1 MAAAGEGTPSSRGPR
16 RDPPRRPPRDGNDC
30 GPRDRSLAALGS
42 IQGYG
47 VYVYPNSFF
56 RYEGEWKAGRK
67 HGHGKLLFKDG
78 SYYEG
83 AFVDGEIMGEG
94 RRHWAGSGDTF
105 SGQFVLGEPQGYGV
119 MEYKAGGCYEGEVSH
134 GMREGHGFLVDRDGQ
149 VYQGSF
155 HDNKRH
161 GPGQMLFQNG
171 DKYDGD
177 WVRDRRQGHGVLR
190 GADGSTYEGQWHS
203 DVFSGLGSM
212 AHCSGV
218 TYYGLWI
225 NGHPAEQATRIVIL
239 GPEVM
244 EVAQGSPFSV
254 NVQLLQDHGEIAKSE
269 SGRVLQ
275 ISAGVRYVQL
285 SAYSE
290 VNFFKVDRDNQET
303 LIQTPFGFECIPYP
317 VSSPAAGVPGPRAA
331 KGGAEADVPL
341 PRGDLE
347 LHLGA
352 LHGQEDTPGGLL
364 ARGHA
369 PHCPGACQR
378 VEQGCAEFT
387 DVLLG
392 PPPPG
397 YHPFLFLDSLHKAG
411 GRSRGGLHPRGTP
424 PTTQEPPGGSR
435 PEGRATEEQAAAA
448 HLGEYVLMI
457 HDLTTPPFL
466 GRRLPP
472 AFKHLRVVAKR
483 AGQPPHVPEEG
494 PEASSSWQAAHSC
507 TPEPPAPR

>member
-1 MAAAGEGTPSSRGPR
+1 MGESAPPLCASLTLPLCLPLAHSSPATRLPTCPSPPPEHFCSLKDLHLFQASRPLTGPVFSA
-16 RDPPRRPPRDGNDC
+16 P
-30 GPRDRSLAALGS
+30 S
-42 IQGYG
+42 YG
-47 VYVYPNSFF
+47 VYVYSNSFF
-56 RYEGEWKAGRK
+56 RYEGEWKGGRK

-94 RRHWAGSGDTF
+94 RRHWAWSGDTF

-134 GMREGHGFLVDRDGQ
+134 GMREGHGFLVDQDGQ

-161 GPGQMLFQNG
+161 GHGQMLFKDSG
-171 DKYDGD
+171 TATSSVD
-177 WVRDRRQGHGVLR
+177 WAAWPTAQGSPITGC
-190 GADGSTYEGQWHS
+190 
-203 DVFSGLGSM
+203 GSM
-212 AHCSGV
+212 A
-218 TYYGLWI
+218 TQQNKL
-225 NGHPAEQATRIVIL
+225 
-239 GPEVM
+239 
-244 EVAQGSPFSV
+244 QGSPFSV

-269 SGRVLQ
+269 NGRVLQ

-285 SAYSE
+285 SVYSE
-290 VNFFKVDRDNQET
+290 VSFFKVDRDNQET

-317 VSSPAAGVPGPRAA
+317 VSSPATGVPGPRAA
-331 KGGAEADVPL
+331 KGGAEADMPL

-352 LHGQEDTPGGLL
+352 LRGQEDTPGGLL

-369 PHCPGACQR
+369 PHCPGACRR

-397 YHPFLFLDSLHKAG
+397 YHPFLFLDSLHKKAG
-411 GRSRGGLHPRGTP
+411 GRSRGDLHPRGTP
-424 PTTQEPPGGSR
+424 PTAQEPPGGSR
-435 PEGRATEEQAAAA
+435 PEGTVMEEPAAAA
-448 HLGEYVLMI
+448 YPGEYVLTI
-457 HDLTTPPFL
+457 RDVTTPPFL
-466 GRRLPP
+466 GHRLPP

-483 AGQPPHVPEEG
+483 AGQPPHVLEKG
-494 PEASSSWQAAHSC
+494 PEASSGWQVAHSC
-507 TPEPPAPR
+507 TPEPPAPW

>member
-16 RDPPRRPPRDGNDC
+16 RDPPRRPPRD
-30 GPRDRSLAALGS
+30 
-42 IQGYG
+42 GYG

-254 NVQLLQDHGEIAKSE
+254 NVQLLQDHGEIAK
-269 SGRVLQ
+269 
-275 ISAGVRYVQL
+275 
-285 SAYSE
+285 
-290 VNFFKVDRDNQET
+290 T
-303 LIQTPFGFECIPYP
+303 
-317 VSSPAAGVPGPRAA
+317 
-331 KGGAEADVPL
+331 
-341 PRGDLE
+341 
-347 LHLGA
+347 
-352 LHGQEDTPGGLL
+352 
-364 ARGHA
+364 RGHA

-397 YHPFLFLDSLHKAG
+397 YHPFLFLDSLHKKAG

>member
-1 MAAAGEGTPSSRGPR
+1 MGESAPPLCASLTLPFCRPLAHSSPATRLPTCPSPPPEHLWSLKDLHLFQASPPLTGPVISAPSRSSSLSHKQMSKWMAQQSTGELMSPTGRLWS
-16 RDPPRRPPRDGNDC
+16 
-30 GPRDRSLAALGS
+30 AE
-42 IQGYG
+42 GYG

-67 HGHGKLLFKDG
+67 HGHGKLLFQDG

-94 RRHWAGSGDTF
+94 RRHWAWSGDTF

-161 GPGQMLFQNG
+161 GPGQMLFKNG

-177 WVRDRRQGHGVLR
+177 WVRDQRQGHGVLR
-190 GADGSTYEGQWHS
+190 CVNGTTYEGQWHS

-225 NGHPAEQATRIVIL
+225 NGHPA
-239 GPEVM
+239 G
-244 EVAQGSPFSV
+244 
-254 NVQLLQDHGEIAKSE
+254 E

-290 VNFFKVDRDNQET
+290 VSFFKVDRDNQET

-317 VSSPAAGVPGPRAA
+317 VSSPAAGVLGPRAA

-369 PHCPGACQR
+369 PHCPGACRR

-397 YHPFLFLDSLHKAG
+397 YHPFLFLDSLHKKAG

-435 PEGRATEEQAAAA
+435 GVRAHDPRHDHPTVPGAQAAPR
-448 HLGEYVLMI
+448 LQ
-457 HDLTTPPFL
+457 TPAGRSEEGWPATPCP
-466 GRRLPP
+466 GRRP
-472 AFKHLRVVAKR
+472 
-483 AGQPPHVPEEG
+483 
-494 PEASSSWQAAHSC
+494 
-507 TPEPPAPR
+507 